1 MRKIH
6 ILTLALALLGVAL
19 AGCGGGSQNVP
30 DGAVAVVDGE
40 DITKAQFDALMT
52 RAKQS
57 YGQNKQD
64 FPKAGTPEY
73 RTIQNQA
80 VAYLVQQ
87 EKYRQKAEDLDVE
100 VTEKEID
107 DRVEQLKQQYF
118 GGNEKQYQEN
128 LKTQGLT
135 EPQIRSEI
143 ESQLISEKIYAKV
156 TEGVKVTDEEI
167 ETYYNDNKADYK
179 TAASREVRHILVA
192 KNKKPLANRLRTQ
205 LQNGAAFAALAKQH
219 STDPGSK
226 ANGGKLTVRKGETVP
241 PFDKVAFEL
250 DKGELSAPVET
261 QFGWHIIE
269 ALSDVTPEKQTPL
282 ADVKEQIR
290 QQLLQERRQQA
301 ITDWSKELNEEFEDK
316 ITYQVGFSPPATTG
330 TTTADQ

>member
-6 ILTLALALLGVAL
+6 VLSLALALLGLAL
-19 AGCGGGSQNVP
+19 AGCGGGNENVP

-40 DITKAQFDALMT
+40 EVTKAEFDALMA
-52 RAKQS
+52 RAKLS
-57 YGQNKQD
+57 YSQNKQD

-73 RTIQNQA
+73 RTLQNQA

-87 EKYRQKAEDLDVE
+87 EKYRQKADELDVA
-100 VTEKEID
+100 VTEKEVD

-118 GGNEKQYQEN
+118 GGNEKQFQDN

-135 EPQIRSEI
+135 EPQIRGEI
-143 ESQLISEKIYAKV
+143 ESQLVSEKIYAKV
-156 TEGVKVTDEEI
+156 TEGVKVTDDEI
-167 ETYYNDNKADYK
+167 EKYYNDHKADYK
-179 TAASREVRHILVA
+179 SAASREVRHILVA
-192 KNKKPLANRLRTQ
+192 KNKKALADRLRTQ
-205 LQNGAAFAALAKQH
+205 LQGGAGFAALAKQH

-226 ANGGKLTVRKGETVP
+226 SNGGKLTVRKGETVP

-261 QFGWHIIE
+261 QYGWHLIE
-269 ALSDVTPEKQTPL
+269 ALSDVKPEKQTPL

-301 ITDWSKELNEEFEDK
+301 ITDWSKELNDEFEDK

-330 TTTADQ
+330 TTAEQ

>member
-6 ILTLALALLGVAL
+6 ILTLALALLGLAV
-19 AGCGGGSQNVP
+19 AGCGGGNENVP
-30 DGAVAVVDGE
+30 DGAVALVDGE
-40 DITKAQFDALMT
+40 EVTKAEFDALMA
-52 RAKQS
+52 RAKLS
-57 YGQNKQD
+57 YSQNKQD

-73 RTIQNQA
+73 RTLQNQA

-87 EKYRQKAEDLDVE
+87 EKYRQKAGDLDVE
-100 VTEKEID
+100 VSEKEID
-107 DRVEQLKQQYF
+107 DRVDQLKQQYF
-118 GGNEKQYQEN
+118 GGNEKQFQDN

-135 EPQIRSEI
+135 ETQIRAEI
-143 ESQLISEKIYAKV
+143 ESQLVSEKIYAKV
-156 TEGVKVTDEEI
+156 TEGVKVTDDEI
-167 ETYYNDNKADYK
+167 ETYYNGHQADYK
-179 TAASREVRHILVA
+179 TGASREVRHILVA
-192 KNKKPLANRLRTQ
+192 KNKKALADRLRTQ
-205 LQNGAAFAALAKQH
+205 LQNGSGFAALAKQH

-250 DKGELSAPVET
+250 DTGELSAPVET
-261 QFGWHIIE
+261 QFGWHLIE

-282 ADVKEQIR
+282 AEVKEQIR

-301 ITDWSKELNEEFEDK
+301 ISDWSKELNEEFDDR

-330 TTTADQ
+330 TTADQ

>member
-1 MRKIH
+1 MRRIQ
-6 ILTLALALLGVAL
+6 ILTLALALLGLAL
-19 AGCGGGSQNVP
+19 AGCGSADENVP

-40 DITKAQFDALMT
+40 EVTKAEFDALMA
-52 RAKQS
+52 RAKLS
-57 YGQNKQD
+57 YTNNKQE

-73 RTIQNQA
+73 RTLQNQA
-80 VAYLVQQ
+80 IAYLVQQ

-100 VTEKEID
+100 VPEKEID
-107 DRVEQLKQQYF
+107 DRVAQLKQQYF
-118 GGNEKQYQEN
+118 GGSEKQYREN

-135 EPQIRSEI
+135 DAQIRGEI

-167 ETYYNDNKADYK
+167 ETYYEGHKGEFRQ
-179 TAASREVRHILVA
+179 AASRDVRHILVA
-192 KNKKPLANRLRTQ
+192 KNKKALAQDLRRQ
-205 LQNGAAFAALAKQH
+205 LQNGAGFAALAKKH

-250 DKGELSAPVET
+250 DKGEISQPVET
-261 QFGWHIIE
+261 QYGWHVIE
-269 ALSDVTPEKQTPL
+269 ALTDVQPAKQTPL

-290 QQLLQERRQQA
+290 QQLLQERRQEA
-301 ITDWSKELNEEFEDK
+301 ITEWSKELTDEFEDK
-316 ITYQVGFSPPATTG
+316 VTYQVGFSPPATTG
-330 TTTADQ
+330 TNADQ

>member
-6 ILTLALALLGVAL
+6 ILTLALALLGLVL
-19 AGCGGGSQNVP
+19 AGCGGGSENVP

-40 DITKAQFDALMT
+40 EITKAEFDALMG
-52 RAKQS
+52 RAKLS
-57 YGQNKQD
+57 YTQNKQD

-73 RTIQNQA
+73 RTLQNQA

-87 EKYRQKAEDLDVE
+87 EKYRQKADELDVA
-100 VTEKEID
+100 VTEKEVD

-118 GGNEKQYQEN
+118 GGNEKQFQDN

-135 EPQIRSEI
+135 EAQVRGEI
-143 ESQLISEKIYAKV
+143 ESQLVSEKIYAKV
-156 TEGVKVTDEEI
+156 TEGVKVTDAEI
-167 ETYYNDNKADYK
+167 QKYYDDHKAEYK
-179 TAASREVRHILVA
+179 SAPSREVRHILVA
-192 KNKKPLANRLRTQ
+192 KNKKALADRLRTQ
-205 LQNGAAFAALAKQH
+205 LQNGAGFTALAKQH

-226 ANGGKLTVRKGETVP
+226 ANGGKLTVRKGETEP
-241 PFDKVAFEL
+241 PFDKAAFEL

-261 QFGWHIIE
+261 RYGWHIIE
-269 ALSDVTPEKQTPL
+269 ALSEVTPEKQTPL

-301 ITDWSKELNEEFEDK
+301 ITDWSKELNDEFEDK
-316 ITYQVGFSPPATTG
+316 ISYQVGFSPPATTG
-330 TTTADQ
+330 TTADQ